1 MWATRG
7 PFGRLPKSLCDFGD
21 MTPHTLVGAQRRKST
36 DLRFTHNKAKA
47 PASQGEL
54 WVQSVRV
61 SRSMPRPKTSV
72 ANSRSNGSKA
82 SNKGKIIS
90 TKIPVL
96 CPKVQWR
103 GGDPVV
109 TFETVFRAK
118 LHKNEKYKEQVEARP
133 GQPMQKRWHSM
144 LIGACMRRMS
154 VISCRCLQPVAS

>member
-1 MWATRG
+1 
-7 PFGRLPKSLCDFGD
+7 
-21 MTPHTLVGAQRRKST
+21 
-36 DLRFTHNKAKA
+36 
-47 PASQGEL
+47 
-54 WVQSVRV
+54 
-61 SRSMPRPKTSV
+61 MPRPRKSV

-118 LHKNEKYKEQVEARP
+118 LHKNEKYKEQVEAETWAADAEKVAQDADRGVHVP
-133 GQPMQKRWHSM
+133 DE
-144 LIGACMRRMS
+144 CDFMS
-154 VISCRCLQPVAS
+154 VSAARSILKAYQEATSDPA

>member
-1 MWATRG
+1 
-7 PFGRLPKSLCDFGD
+7 
-21 MTPHTLVGAQRRKST
+21 
-36 DLRFTHNKAKA
+36 
-47 PASQGEL
+47 
-54 WVQSVRV
+54 
-61 SRSMPRPKTSV
+61 MPRPRKSV

-118 LHKNEKYKEQVEARP
+118 LHKNEKYKEQVEAEAWAADAEKVAQHADRGVHVP
-133 GQPMQKRWHSM
+133 DE
-144 LIGACMRRMS
+144 CDFMS
-154 VISCRCLQPVAS
+154 VSQSTHNANAHLDAGANAASGPCIRI